1 MEKSEKLW
9 SRNFVLIIV
18 INFLVFMNHIMLLS
32 TFPFYIESLGGS
44 EALAGLAATLFS
56 FVAVLCRPFVGWM
69 LDNGKRRMI
78 LAIGLCGMMLMPLGY
93 MAASVI
99 FLAFVFRMVHGAAL
113 ALSNTS
119 TATIA
124 SDVIPR
130 SRFSEGMGM
139 FGMATALATSCAPAL
154 GLYLMNSFSYTVLF
168 LCAAG
173 PLTRLIF
180 RGVCRRN
187 IQLKSAEDSI

>member
-1 MEKSEKLW
+1 
-9 SRNFVLIIV
+9 
-18 INFLVFMNHIMLLS
+18 
-32 TFPFYIESLGGS
+32 
-44 EALAGLAATLFS
+44 
-56 FVAVLCRPFVGWM
+56 
-69 LDNGKRRMI
+69 
-78 LAIGLCGMMLMPLGY
+78 MMLMPLGY

-99 FLAFVFRMVHGAAL
+99 FLALVFRMVHGVAL

-119 TATIA
+119 TATIV

>member
-1 MEKSEKLW
+1 
-9 SRNFVLIIV
+9 
-18 INFLVFMNHIMLLS
+18 
-32 TFPFYIESLGGS
+32 
-44 EALAGLAATLFS
+44 
-56 FVAVLCRPFVGWM
+56 
-69 LDNGKRRMI
+69 
-78 LAIGLCGMMLMPLGY
+78 MMLMPLGY

-187 IQLKSAEDSI
+187 IQLKSVEDSI